1 MVEVERKR
9 QYRVGLILFNTSP
22 ETDVDYLGKGNIL
35 ELSPWSVRGQLR
47 LGLSWRRPLGQPRT
61 YLEPGIK
68 RSETYDTRT
77 D

>member
-35 ELSPWSVRGQLR
+35 ELSPWSVRGQLG
-47 LGLSWRRPLGQPRT
+47 LGLS
-61 YLEPGIK
+61 
-68 RSETYDTRT
+68 
-77 D
+77 